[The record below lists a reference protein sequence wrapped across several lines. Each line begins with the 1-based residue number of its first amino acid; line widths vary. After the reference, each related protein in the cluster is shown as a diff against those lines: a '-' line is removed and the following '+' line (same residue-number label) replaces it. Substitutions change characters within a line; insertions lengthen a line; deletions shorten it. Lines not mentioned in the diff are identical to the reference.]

1 MRYPHDAHRKEL
13 EAANEI
19 LEQERLL
26 ASEIIEGELDEED
39 E

>member
-13 EAANEI
+13 EAANEL

-26 ASEIIEGELDEED
+26 ANEIIDGEMDDEE
-39 E
+39 